1 MKRLRKFF
9 SKWQFWQ
16 SASPTIEDNNS
27 QDKAFI
33 ERNIMR
39 ISLLILSIG
48 TFLTFFMPFV
58 MANFH
63 FYNLSAPNEVGDAF
77 GGVANPISS
86 LIGVFLTFLA
96 FYVQYRANERQTNEL
111 EKQKRLAEFRA
122 IQDSILNLK
131 NDIQLMRYTKSKVT
145 YSHSEAIWHFVMDHI
160 IENENN
166 ETTQFDMPKQQY
178 FQIAYMLTLFEPL
191 INEIDESNLTELE
204 KQHSLQ
210 NLEGLFEASF
220 AFILRLEDK
229 IVKEGKEK
237 LINGYVKRKIIIP
250 VKKIRMELKE
260 ISSKYT
266 ASEKETL
273 SKVVTKIKGGAFIKQ
288 VRYLNHRGTI
298 TFFKNYDDYL
308 KSNPSP
314 LLTQQ
319 DYVDYFTKD
328 DQLTKI
334 LVTEPVR
341 LLMKLEFLD
350 EITFNLPFNGKSYYL
365 TLEREATEEYIGMD
379 LAELK
384 IDKIMWRDRFLGK
397 FVYDNQIRA
406 KFIENFARITAN

>member
-9 SKWQFWQ
+9 SNWQFWQ
-16 SASPTIEDNNS
+16 KAQLDSRDKVSE
-27 QDKAFI
+27 DKAFI

-39 ISLLILSIG
+39 ISLLILFIG

-58 MANFH
+58 MASFH

-122 IQDSILNLK
+122 IQESILNLK

-160 IENENN
+160 IENANT

-229 IVKEGKEK
+229 IVKEDKEK

-250 VKKIRMELKE
+250 VKKIRMVLKE
-260 ISSKYT
+260 IASKYT

-273 SKVVTKIKGGAFIKQ
+273 FSAVTKIKGGAFIKQ
-288 VRYLNHRGTI
+288 VRYLNHRGTV

-308 KSNPSP
+308 KSSPSP
-314 LLTQQ
+314 ILTQEE
-319 DYVDYFTKD
+319 YVDYFTKD

-397 FVYDNQIRA
+397 FVYDNQTRA
-406 KFIENFARITAN
+406 KFIENFARVTGN